1 VKTALPIADYLTR
14 ELRNYRVA
22 LPVAL
27 SVAIGIGAGLRA
39 IDSKQKESASILNAI
54 SPHVAIL
61 IETND
66 GPDLQRLINSI
77 SKQLTVKIE
86 VYRADRILASTL
98 SRERIGVHFQS
109 AGRPS
114 FLPFFV
120 DGSIVSET
128 KVQRGNAPELHVTLR
143 MLSPL
148 LPIIYQ
154 VLLVMLTT
162 FTISIAAVMLL
173 VAKLSAV
180 AKRSFKPVQQLDS
193 AIHNLL
199 EDSATEISPFEIQE
213 LESIRES
220 VQRVKT
226 KLNAATDELADA
238 RGQKLAA
245 FAMKRLMHDLHTP
258 IAALS
263 QMMKISMMERMPEEY
278 RAEARLKIV
287 ELAEQ
292 ILRQVGSG
300 KENFET
306 RINITVGA
314 NLSETLHRTIERV
327 RLVIS
332 DKAREA
338 ELLLRSDSTI
348 CFDHDPEL
356 LERVIT
362 NLVMNA
368 FESQATSIQVVAEI
382 EGGSPRITVS
392 DNGPGMTTNDV
403 ALHLSGR
410 GKSSKGS
417 RSGLG
422 LSNCNHIVRLHGGR
436 IIHRTSQSGG
446 SEFEVRLR
454 NTVAGGSL

>member
-1 VKTALPIADYLTR
+1 MKTALPIADHLAR
-14 ELRNYRVA
+14 ELRNYKVA
-22 LPVAL
+22 LPIAL
-27 SVAIGIGAGLRA
+27 SVAIGVGAGLRA
-39 IDSKQKESASILNAI
+39 INTKQNESVSILRAI

-77 SKQLTVKIE
+77 SSQLAVKIE
-86 VYRADRILASTL
+86 VYRADRVFASTL
-98 SRERIGVHFQS
+98 SRERIGVHFQNADRFWLLPS
-109 AGRPS
+109 VTGGR
-114 FLPFFV
+114 
-120 DGSIVSET
+120 IISET
-128 KVQRGNAPELHVTLR
+128 KVQRANAPELHVTLR

-148 LPIIYQ
+148 TQVLHQ

-162 FTISIAAVMLL
+162 FTISIAAVTLL

-199 EDSATEISPFEIQE
+199 EDGATEISPFEIQE

-226 KLNAATDELADA
+226 KLNAATDELVDA

-245 FAMKRLMHDLHTP
+245 LAMKRLMHDLHTP
-258 IAALS
+258 ITALS

-278 RAEARLKIV
+278 RAEARIKIV

-306 RINITVGA
+306 RVNITVGA
-314 NLSETLHRTIERV
+314 NLSDTLQRTIERV
-327 RLVIS
+327 RLAIP
-332 DKAREA
+332 ANANEA
-338 ELLLRSDSTI
+338 ELLLRTESTMS
-348 CFDHDPEL
+348 FDHDPEL

-368 FESQATSIQVVAEI
+368 FEAQATSVQVVAEI
-382 EGGSPRITVS
+382 EEGSPRIIVI

-436 IIHRTSQSGG
+436 IIHRASRSGG
-446 SEFEVRLR
+446 SEFEVRLK
-454 NTVAGGSL
+454 NTAGGGSL